1 MKFFHISD
9 LHLGK
14 RLLEFSLIEDQRF
27 ILLKILNIIDEQKP
41 DAILIAGDIY
51 DKGIPS
57 VEAVSLFDDFLYR
70 LAQKNIQI
78 FIISGNHDSPERITC
93 GSKLMEASGVHFA
106 PVYNGTVTPFKM
118 VDKYGTVNVYLLP
131 FIKPPVVKAVFPD
144 EAEKIESYTDAVQCA
159 INHMEINRN
168 ERNVLVA
175 HQFVTGSLRCES
187 EDITVGGSDNVDSAV
202 FDAFDY
208 VALGHLH
215 GQQKAGRNEIRYS
228 GTPLKY
234 SFSEVKHKKCGLLVS
249 MEEKGEIKIEEL
261 PLVPMH
267 DLRELKGKYEELT
280 LKKNYENTA
289 VDDYLHI
296 TLTDEDDIPEGFGK
310 LQVIYKNLVKLDYD
324 NERTRKNNEID
335 GIADIDKIRPID
347 LFSQFFE
354 LQNNMPLT
362 EEQLNFT
369 KDLIENI
376 WGGEN

>member
-41 DAILIAGDIY
+41 DAVLIAGDIY

-118 VDKYGTVNVYLLP
+118 EDKYGTVNVYLLP